1 MCVPPLVCGRATPAA
16 GVLSQHLFWVL
27 GEGESNAQGK
37 AYRNTHQHGDT
48 ANWVSHGMENRR
60 GLLRCCSAW
69 AISPD
74 VISRGSHQGISV
86 ENSVV
91 LCKHVSSDLPAS
103 SVKVIY
109 CPKKPSRCVRP
120 GRQRATAEGSVCSA
134 TGQPVS
140 VVGCWV
146 ISAVT
151 RWIIS
156 SPLLIPGLG
165 LTGHKLQLLVR
176 FRAETRSST
185 ARSV

>member
-1 MCVPPLVCGRATPAA
+1 M
-16 GVLSQHLFWVL
+16 L

-37 AYRNTHQHGDT
+37 AYRNAHQHGDT
-48 ANWVSHGMENRR
+48 ANWASHGMENRR
-60 GLLRCCSAW
+60 GLLRCCSTW

-74 VISRGSHQGISV
+74 VITRGSHQGISV

-91 LCKHVSSDLPAS
+91 LCKHVSLDLPTF
-103 SVKVIY
+103 SVKASY

-134 TGQPVS
+134 TGQSVS

-156 SPLLIPGLG
+156 SGGSPLLIPGLG
-165 LTGHKLQLLVR
+165 LAGHKLQPLVR